1 MTLLEI
7 LKYRY
12 IDGGVGWGGGWG
24 RPSSIQL
31 FSMEVCCQRLGATAA
46 ILLTK
51 LESSKSDLL
60 AKVVESTSE
69 IYRYAEVLS
78 KQKNLD

>member
-1 MTLLEI
+1 MSYLQLELFLNRAMFI
-7 LKYRY
+7 LSYLQY
-12 IDGGVGWGGGWG
+12 E
-24 RPSSIQL
+24 L
-31 FSMEVCCQRLGATAA
+31 FSMEFCCQRLGATAA